1 MSTIRIK
8 NEFIRVYM
16 RIFTLSCLLSMAYLI
31 CDAQEYTTSSIHAH
45 NDYVHPIPFLTAYY
59 SQVGSVEADVFL
71 QKGELYVAHEE
82 KEITAD
88 RTLDKLYLKPLAEK
102 IAIHNGSVYPKSKA
116 LNLLIDLKTDGIPTL
131 QALVKKLD
139 KYPTLTNC
147 QSLTITIS
155 GNVPPA
161 EQWKSFPEYIHFD
174 GRPSIPYTTDQL
186 KRISII
192 SEDFKKYTTWNGKG
206 TLTAPDLKKITDV
219 VDNVHSL
226 GKRIRFWATPDAVN
240 AWITLQKLN
249 VDYIGTDHVTALA
262 TFIEKEP
269 HAVFT
274 NTTPHAVHKPVVAS
288 ESVQVK
294 NVILLIGDGMGLTQL
309 YAGYTANQ
317 GKLNLFTIPTIG
329 LSVTASA
336 DSYITDSAAG
346 ATAMATGQKTSNR
359 AIGVDASGKILTPI
373 TDILHP
379 YKYKTAVISCG
390 DITDATPAAFYG
402 HVIDREF
409 SEKIAADFLNS
420 PVDILIG
427 GGVTH
432 FTTRKDGSNL
442 FPALKQ
448 KGYIVSN
455 DLQSLDSIRGSKYI
469 VLDNDAARSMKQ
481 GRGNFLSTSLQKAL
495 RTFTENKS
503 QFFIMAEGAQ
513 IDYGG
518 HANDMEY
525 VVREMLDFDEAIGKA
540 MEFVD
545 AHPETLLIITAD
557 HETGGLTLLDGDLKK
572 GYVHGNFSTNDHT
585 AVMVPVFAYG
595 SGAKDFAGVYQNTA
609 IFDKIIKA
617 LRINLQSATSK
628 Q

>member
-1 MSTIRIK
+1 MKR
-8 NEFIRVYM
+8 
-16 RIFTLSCLLSMAYLI
+16 FTLSCLFFVVCFANM
-31 CDAQEYTTSSIHAH
+31 AQEYTTSSIHAH

-59 SQVGSVEADVFL
+59 SQVGSIEADVFL
-71 QKGELYVAHEE
+71 RNGELYVAHEE
-82 KEITAD
+82 KEITTD
-88 RTLDKLYLKPLAEK
+88 HTLDKLYLKPLAEK
-102 IAIHNGSVYPKSKA
+102 IAFHNGAVYAKA
-116 LNLLIDLKTDGIPTL
+116 KTLNLLIDLKTEGIPTL
-131 QALVKKLD
+131 QSLVRKLK
-139 KYPTLTNC
+139 KYPAITGC

-155 GNVPPA
+155 GSVPVPD
-161 EQWKSFPEYIHFD
+161 QWKLFPDYIHFD
-174 GRPSIPYTTDQL
+174 GRPTVAYTTEQL
-186 KRISII
+186 RRISII
-192 SEDFKKYTTWNGKG
+192 SDDFKKYTSWNGKG
-206 TLTAPDLKKITDV
+206 TLTAPDLKKITAV
-219 VDNVHSL
+219 IDNVHSL
-226 GKRIRFWATPDAVN
+226 GKRIRFWATPDLVN

-262 TFIEKEP
+262 SFIEKEP
-269 HAVFT
+269 HDVFQ
-274 NTTPHAVHKPVVAS
+274 NTVSHAVHKPVVAA

-359 AIGVDASGKILTPI
+359 AIGVDASGKVLTPI
-373 TDILHP
+373 TDILHQ
-379 YKYKTAVISCG
+379 YNYKTAVISCG

-409 SEKIAADFLNS
+409 NEKIAADFLTS
-420 PVDILIG
+420 PVDILLG

-442 FPALKQ
+442 FPALQQ
-448 KGYIVSN
+448 KGYTVSN
-455 DLQSLDSIRGSKYI
+455 NLQSLDSIRSDKYI
-469 VLDNDAARSMKQ
+469 VLDNAAARSMKQ
-481 GRGNFLSTSLQKAL
+481 GRGNFLSASLQKAL
-495 RTFTENKS
+495 STFTDKKS

-518 HANDMEY
+518 HANNMEY

-540 MEFVD
+540 MAYVD

-557 HETGGLTLLDGDLKK
+557 HETGGLTLLDGDLQK
-572 GYVHGNFSTNDHT
+572 GYVHGNFSTQDHT

-617 LRINLQSATSK
+617 LRINQTSAPRN
-628 Q
+628 

>member
-1 MSTIRIK
+1 M
-8 NEFIRVYM
+8 
-16 RIFTLSCLLSMAYLI
+16 
-31 CDAQEYTTSSIHAH
+31 AQEYTTSSIHAH

-59 SQVGSVEADVFL
+59 SQVGSIEADVFL
-71 QKGELYVAHEE
+71 RNGELYVAHEE

-88 RTLDKLYLKPLAEK
+88 HTLDKLYLKPLAEK
-102 IAIHNGSVYPKSKA
+102 IVFHNGAVYAKSKS
-116 LNLLIDLKTDGIPTL
+116 LNLLIDLKTEGMPTL
-131 QALVKKLD
+131 QALVKKLK
-139 KYPTLTNC
+139 KYPAITGC

-155 GNVPPA
+155 GNVPVPDQWNLFPA
-161 EQWKSFPEYIHFD
+161 YIHFD
-174 GRPSIPYTTDQL
+174 GRPTIAYTTDQL
-186 KRISII
+186 KRVSII
-192 SEDFKKYTTWNGKG
+192 SEDFKKYTSWNGKG
-206 TLTAPDLKKITDV
+206 TLTAPDLKKIREV
-219 VDNVHSL
+219 IDNVHSL
-226 GKRIRFWATPDAVN
+226 GKRIRFWATPDLVN

-249 VDYIGTDHVTALA
+249 VDYIGTDHVTSLA
-262 TFIEKEP
+262 SFIEKEP
-269 HAVFT
+269 HAVFQ
-274 NTTPHAVHKPVVAS
+274 NTTSYAVHKPVVAA

-294 NVILLIGDGMGLTQL
+294 NVILMIGDGMGLTQL

-359 AIGVDASGKILTPI
+359 AIGVDASGKMLTPI
-373 TDILHP
+373 TDILHGHN
-379 YKYKTAVISCG
+379 YKTAVISCG

-409 SEKIAADFLNS
+409 NEKIAADFLNS
-420 PVDILIG
+420 PVDILLG

-432 FTTRKDGSNL
+432 FATRKDGSNL

-448 KGYIVSN
+448 RGYTISN
-455 DLQSLDSIRGSKYI
+455 NLQSLDSIRNDKYI
-469 VLDNDAARSMKQ
+469 VLDNAAARSMKQ
-481 GRGNFLSTSLQKAL
+481 GRGNFLSASLQKSL
-495 RTFTENKS
+495 RTFTDNKS
-503 QFFIMAEGAQ
+503 PFFIMAEGAQ

-518 HANDMEY
+518 HANDIEY

-540 MEFVD
+540 MEYVD

-557 HETGGLTLLDGDLKK
+557 HETGGLTLLDGDLQK
-572 GYVHGNFSTNDHT
+572 GYVHGNFSTQDHT

-617 LRINLQSATSK
+617 LRINPSATLSK
-628 Q
+628 